1 MARTS
6 EIHDKAKRFKDRPV
20 CVTLH
25 NGETYIGYISGV
37 NNEGV
42 MLSGGGKLAQSQ
54 ISTTKTKTAGA
65 ARSASSKMKPKSA
78 GAGKTT
84 SSRSRKKVNGARKSC
99 TRSRVASRTS
109 PRQAQVSSFMPMMGS
124 LLGGFGGLGGAGAV
138 GGMLG
143 GGMRLFGMIQRFVPV
158 VKMGYGMIK
167 QIQPFMGAVQGLM
180 TPQNQA
186 QATQVEAEAEEQE
199 A

>member
-1 MARTS
+1 MVKTN
-6 EIHDKAKRFKDRPV
+6 EIHVKAKRLKDRPV
-20 CVTLH
+20 CVTLY

-42 MLSGGGKLAQSQ
+42 ELTGGGKATS
-54 ISTTKTKTAGA
+54 ISTPQKTVVKGKRPRRMRSNSLISSRTA
-65 ARSASSKMKPKSA
+65 
-78 GAGKTT
+78 
-84 SSRSRKKVNGARKSC
+84 SSRSRKKGKVIPKSSV
-99 TRSRVASRTS
+99 RSRTTSRVST
-109 PRQAQVSSFMPMMGS
+109 RQANVSSFMPMMGS
-124 LLGGFGGLGGAGAV
+124 LLGGLGGAGSF

-180 TPQNQA
+180 TPASQA
-186 QATQVEAEAEEQE
+186 QASQAEAETEGPRGIIS
-199 A
+199 

>member
-37 NNEGV
+37 NSEGV
-42 MLSGGGKLAQSQ
+42 VMTGGGKLAQTQ
-54 ISTTKTKTAGA
+54 TINTKTAGTT
-65 ARSASSKMKPKSA
+65 RSASPKMKPKPA
-78 GAGKTT
+78 GAGRTA
-84 SSRSRKKVNGARKSC
+84 SSRSRKKVNGARKSAA
-99 TRSRVASRTS
+99 RSRAISRTS
-109 PRQAQVSSFMPMMGS
+109 SSQAHVSSLMPMMGS
-124 LLGGFGGLGGAGAV
+124 LLGGFGGLGGAGGI

-180 TPQNQA
+180 TPAQA
-186 QATQVEAEAEEQE
+186 QAAQSEAETEVQE

>member
-1 MARTS
+1 MAKTN
-6 EIHDKAKRFKDRPV
+6 EIHVKAKRFKDRPV

-37 NNEGV
+37 SNEGV
-42 MLSGGGKLAQSQ
+42 ELTGGGKLTQT
-54 ISTTKTKTAGA
+54 STTTATGTARSRDRQMKTKPTK
-65 ARSASSKMKPKSA
+65 SNKCVSSS
-78 GAGKTT
+78 
-84 SSRSRKKVNGARKSC
+84 SRKKVHRSRKSSV
-99 TRSRVASRTS
+99 RSRVTSRRS
-109 PRQAQVSSFMPMMGS
+109 SRQAHVSSFMPMMGS
-124 LLGGFGGLGGAGAV
+124 LLGGLGGAGSF

-180 TPQNQA
+180 SPASQA
-186 QATQVEAEAEEQE
+186 SQDEAEAEAETQRG
-199 A
+199 

>member
-1 MARTS
+1 MAKTN
-6 EIHDKAKRFKDRPV
+6 EIHVKAKRFKDRPV

-37 NNEGV
+37 SNEGV
-42 MLSGGGKLAQSQ
+42 ELTGGGKLTQT
-54 ISTTKTKTAGA
+54 STTTAKTTGA
-65 ARSASSKMKPKSA
+65 ARSRVRQMKTKPAKSNKSVSSL
-78 GAGKTT
+78 
-84 SSRSRKKVNGARKSC
+84 SRKKVNRSRKSSV
-99 TRSRVASRTS
+99 RSRVTSRRS
-109 PRQAQVSSFMPMMGS
+109 SREAQVSSFLPMMGS
-124 LLGGFGGLGGAGAV
+124 LLGGLGGAGSF

-180 TPQNQA
+180 SPASQA
-186 QATQVEAEAEEQE
+186 SQAEAETEAQE
-199 A
+199 G

>member
-1 MARTS
+1 MAKTN
-6 EIHDKAKRFKDRPV
+6 EIHVKAKRFKDRPV

-37 NNEGV
+37 SNEGV
-42 MLSGGGKLAQSQ
+42 ELTGGGKFTQT
-54 ISTTKTKTAGA
+54 STTTAKK
-65 ARSASSKMKPKSA
+65 ARAVRSRDRQMKNKPIKSNKSVSSS
-78 GAGKTT
+78 
-84 SSRSRKKVNGARKSC
+84 SRKKVNRSRKSSVQPRV
-99 TRSRVASRTS
+99 TSHRSSRQ
-109 PRQAQVSSFMPMMGS
+109 RQAQVSSFMPMMGS
-124 LLGGFGGLGGAGAV
+124 LLGGLGGAGSF

-180 TPQNQA
+180 SPASQA
-186 QATQVEAEAEEQE
+186 SQTEDEAEAEAETQRG
-199 A
+199 